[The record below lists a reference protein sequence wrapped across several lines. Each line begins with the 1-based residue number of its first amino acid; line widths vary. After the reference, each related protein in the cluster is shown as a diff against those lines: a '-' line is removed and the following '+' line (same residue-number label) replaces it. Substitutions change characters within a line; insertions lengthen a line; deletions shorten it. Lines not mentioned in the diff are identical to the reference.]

1 MAEWRLLARAW
12 LFNVETAQDGKMR
25 CWALRDGVV
34 MGVEVVLATL
44 MRTLMFGAVQRVNG
58 MGIEFGLLV

>member
-1 MAEWRLLARAW
+1 
-12 LFNVETAQDGKMR
+12 MR